1 MCREHSENNFMD
13 QNTQQP
19 SADQGAAVL
28 VGTGDLLGGFE
39 FLRVE
44 VTRAQGS
51 QLYMKV
57 PKGWRPT
64 GRNSRVLGKAAKE
77 TTERSDWDDYGWEQT
92 VEMQSCAVVDE
103 KEARGYALYE
113 VKPEASSPNVRAQ
126 PRRIGELGKAEK
138 CRA

>member
-1 MCREHSENNFMD
+1 MTLNFMETPTEKI
-13 QNTQQP
+13 Q
-19 SADQGAAVL
+19 AVPL
-28 VGTGDLLGGFE
+28 CSGDLLGEFE

-44 VTRAQGS
+44 VTRAQGTE
-51 QLYMKV
+51 LYIKV

-103 KEARGYALYE
+103 KEARAFALYE
-113 VKPEASSPNVRAQ
+113 VKPEESSPNAE
-126 PRRIGELGKAEK
+126 ISDGEPKP
-138 CRA
+138 